1 MKGLCHTHSVALEVA
16 TTAALRRVPLYSHEI
31 QLRPEVSM
39 QVEASE
45 ETAKALEVALK
56 EAFSLRIPVKRAE
69 PNSLPRFEMKA
80 RRWVR

>member
-1 MKGLCHTHSVALEVA
+1 VNLYPSAVDAVVRQFPEVVEYQVLCQEKDSMT
-16 TTAALRRVPLYSHEI
+16 
-31 QLRPEVSM
+31 EVSM
-39 QVEASE
+39 QAEASA
-45 ETAKALEVALK
+45 ETAQALEVALK